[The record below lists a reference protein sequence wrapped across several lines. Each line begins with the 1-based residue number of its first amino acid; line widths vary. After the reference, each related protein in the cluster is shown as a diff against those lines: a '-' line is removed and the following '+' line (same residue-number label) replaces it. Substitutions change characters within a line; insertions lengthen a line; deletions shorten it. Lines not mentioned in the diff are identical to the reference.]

1 VGLKGNPSIARPDTA
16 RSVVLGNLVA
26 TILDVIHDWER
37 LGDETL
43 LRYKVFH
50 VRKSRR
56 RSPRTG
62 ADIGFFLLDTPD
74 WVNVLPITDD
84 QQVVMV
90 RQFRHGSGRV
100 SLEIPGGLIDPG
112 EAPDRA
118 AARELREETGYE
130 AAQLEQIGAMNP
142 NPSMMTNRCFAYL
155 ATGCR
160 PVGGLCMDPGEDIEV
175 VTVPVTGLDEWLCRG
190 EIDHAIVLATIAF
203 WRAHEGRRNSRGI

>member
-1 VGLKGNPSIARPDTA
+1 M
-16 RSVVLGNLVA
+16 
-26 TILDVIHDWER
+26 IHDWER

-74 WVNVLPITDD
+74 WVNVLPITDH
-84 QQVVMV
+84 QEIVMV

-100 SLEIPGGLIDPG
+100 SLEIPGGLVDPG
-112 EAPDRA
+112 EAPDLA

-130 AAQLEQIGAMNP
+130 AAQLEPLGVMNP

-160 PVGGLCMDPGEDIEV
+160 RVGGLSMDPGEDIEV
-175 VTVPVTGLDEWLCRG
+175 VTVPLEEIPRLVASG
-190 EIDHAIVLATIAF
+190 EIVHALVVVAF
-203 WRAHEGRRNSRGI
+203 TYAFGLGSKVR